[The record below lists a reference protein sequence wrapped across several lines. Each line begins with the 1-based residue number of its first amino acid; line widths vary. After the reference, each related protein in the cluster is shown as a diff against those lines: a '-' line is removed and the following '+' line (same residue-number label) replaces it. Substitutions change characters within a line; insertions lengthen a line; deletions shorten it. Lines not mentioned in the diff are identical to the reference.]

1 MVSHLQDKE
10 YKNISAIVLS
20 GGRSS
25 RMGTDKCELEY
36 EGQTLINYQIGKI
49 KRIGIEDIIASGYR
63 GKMCDAK
70 VVEDEIMKGPLS
82 GILKGLMAIKN
93 DRAFVISVDVPLV
106 KIESIK
112 KIIDYSFEKDLDMA
126 MIKHNGNKE
135 LLMGIY
141 KKSLV
146 ENIKKVLE
154 GDNYSIM
161 RLADT
166 VKYGFLDLN
175 DDDSFYLNVNN
186 KDDYNKLLKINI

>member
-106 KIESIK
+106 QIDDIK

-135 LLMGIY
+135 PLMGVY

-166 VKYGFLDLN
+166 AKYSFLDLN

>member
-36 EGQTLINYQIGKI
+36 EGQSLINHQIGKM
-49 KRIGIEDIIASGYR
+49 KKIGIEDIVASGYR

-70 VVEDEIMKGPLS
+70 IVADDIMKGPLS
-82 GILKGLMAIKN
+82 GLLKGLMAIKN

-106 KIESIK
+106 RLESIK
-112 KIIDYSFEKDLDMA
+112 RIIDYSFEKDFDITMLRHRDRREPLIA
-126 MIKHNGNKE
+126 V
-135 LLMGIY
+135 Y
-141 KKSLV
+141 KKNL
-146 ENIKKVLE
+146 IDIIRVLLN
-154 GDNYSIM
+154 GDNYSM
-161 RLADT
+161 MKLADM
-166 VKYGFLDLN
+166 VSYGFVDLD
-175 DDDSFYLNVNN
+175 DEDSFYLNVNN

>member
-1 MVSHLQDKE
+1 MQDSK

-70 VVEDEIMKGPLS
+70 IVADDIMKGPLS
-82 GILKGLMAIKN
+82 GLLKGLMAIKN

-112 KIIDYSFEKDLDMA
+112 KIIDYSFEKDFDITMLRHRDSREPLIA
-126 MIKHNGNKE
+126 V
-135 LLMGIY
+135 Y
-141 KKSLV
+141 KKNL
-146 ENIKKVLE
+146 IDTIRVLLN
-154 GDNYSIM
+154 GDNYSMM
-161 RLADT
+161 RLADM
-166 VKYGFLDLN
+166 VSCGFVDLD
-175 DDDSFYLNVNN
+175 DEDRFYLNVNN
-186 KDDYNKLLKINI
+186 KEDYNKLLENNI

>member
-135 LLMGIY
+135 PLMGIY